1 MSVLTHRCR
10 FCGHLEDRHA
20 ARERGYQPCPC
31 CNGARSSVDPDLDPE
46 PELHPTYALPGQPS
60 RAALGTR
67 SDPQRRHEAMNE
79 PAVVLVR
86 LAQPILGPLGGGVEG
101 PLLHGQFGQVALGG
115 RRDRCLTERQGKP
128 G

>member
-46 PELHPTYALPGQPS
+46 PELHPTYALPGHLPEPLWAPGATRNAGTS
-60 RAALGTR
+60 HTTRTCACERCRAVARAAEDPDEGEDSAAARSTGKLGE
-67 SDPQRRHEAMNE
+67 S
-79 PAVVLVR
+79 L
-86 LAQPILGPLGGGVEG
+86 PL
-101 PLLHGQFGQVALGG
+101 P
-115 RRDRCLTERQGKP
+115 
-128 G
+128 